1 MQKQE
6 VRRWA
11 GREWLI
17 MLKIEQM
24 VQAKLTTTKQA
35 NWGEKQVTLTL
46 SAGHTITLGGVNQY
60 FIYLF
65 SNPRKSLCNRLY

>member
-1 MQKQE
+1 
-6 VRRWA
+6 
-11 GREWLI
+11 
-17 MLKIEQM
+17 MLKIEQR

-46 SAGHTITLGGVNQY
+46 SAGHTLAYETTYIITLGGVNQY

-65 SNPRKSLCNRLY
+65 SNPRKSLCNRLLCYYLVSGI